1 MKGNVGKY
9 KPSDGRGDIHPDDD
23 KGDVP
28 FVKSEI
34 VGRKSMPHDQ
44 RVEFELELGPKGP
57 EAVEVRRVDEDS
69 D

>member
-9 KPSDGRGDIHPDDD
+9 NPSDGRGDIYPDDE
-23 KGDVP
+23 KGEVP
-28 FVKSEI
+28 FAKSQI

-57 EAVEVRRVDEDS
+57 EAVSVRRVEDNS